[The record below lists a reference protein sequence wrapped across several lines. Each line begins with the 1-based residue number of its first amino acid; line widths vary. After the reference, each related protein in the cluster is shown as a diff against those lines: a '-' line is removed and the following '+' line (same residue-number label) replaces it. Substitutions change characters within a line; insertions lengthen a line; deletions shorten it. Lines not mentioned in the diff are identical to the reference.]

1 MPSEGSSKGSKK
13 ASIQMY
19 RGSKKKQIK
28 RHHTTV
34 KHTQAFK
41 ATHQNPQNPR
51 FIIGQ
56 RSILSNEHTVEEKK
70 KEVKFTKRL
79 SSSSSPNKRA
89 TKRETK
95 STRVTKRQS

>member
-1 MPSEGSSKGSKK
+1 MSNIGPSVESSQGSKK
-13 ASIQMY
+13 RGQAYRGVKATKQLKKIKKQSIQ
-19 RGSKKKQIK
+19 

-56 RSILSNEHTVEEKK
+56 RSILSNEHTVKEKK
-70 KEVKFTKRL
+70 KEVKSEKVFR
-79 SSSSSPNKRA
+79 P
-89 TKRETK
+89 
-95 STRVTKRQS
+95 